1 MKHLTWL
8 KIAEVVAEESKCISQ
23 KVGCVI
29 VKNNRVL
36 STGYNGTPSKQPNC
50 CDANEHLVNGGRFQD
65 WVSDDAKHEHHEWS
79 NIHEIH
85 AEMNAL
91 LYSSPTE
98 RQGATLYTTLQP
110 CYTCSKLIAGSGIAR
125 VIYHKSYPRTPPEAI
140 KVLEDAGLS

>member
-1 MKHLTWL
+1 M
-8 KIAEVVAEESKCISQ
+8 AEESKCISQ

-125 VIYHKSYPRTPPEAI
+125 VIYHKVILALHQKLLKYW
-140 KVLEDAGLS
+140 KMLGLL